1 MKQHAS
7 AQRGAALI
15 LVLWLVAALSL
26 TVLAGARGIRQQTQ
40 RAAFDLERL
49 RIEPVLDAARQL
61 AVQGLLKE
69 GAKESGYRAQQLQL
83 GSYSVVLEIIPSG
96 GLVDVNVASDALLL
110 ALLQKVGG
118 LTPGEAAIM
127 ASRIRD
133 YIDPDDEPGG
143 IGGAEAPQYR
153 AAGWPV
159 LPRNGPFDDL
169 SELRMVLGMT
179 PELYE
184 IISPYLGINGQQ
196 RIEIDA
202 APPALIDALTG
213 QPGLGAQIQSSP
225 PEMRAGALLSGA
237 AAQFFTPARTGGGTV
252 KVRAMVQ
259 ADQGQWWQRDAWVDL
274 STRPDAL
281 TPWTT
286 LSLEPTRRM
295 NPPPQEPHP

>member
-1 MKQHAS
+1 MRRYPG

-40 RAAFDLERL
+40 RAAIDLERM
-49 RIEPVLDAARQL
+49 RMEPVLDVARQL
-61 AVQGLLKE
+61 AVQRLLQE
-69 GAKESGYRAQQLQL
+69 GSQARGYRDWQVQL
-83 GSYSVVLEIIPSG
+83 GPYGVRLEIIPSG
-96 GLVDVNVASDALLL
+96 GLVDVNVASDAMLL
-110 ALLQKVGG
+110 ALLHKVGG

-127 ASRIRD
+127 ISRIRD

-159 LPRNGPFDDL
+159 LPRNGPLDDL
-169 SELRMVLGMT
+169 SELRFVLGMT

-225 PEMRAGALLSGA
+225 PEMRAGGLLSGA
-237 AAQFFTPARTGGGTV
+237 AAQIFSSARMGGGTV

-259 ADQGQWWQRDAWVDL
+259 TDQGHWWQREAWVDL
-274 STRPDAL
+274 STRPNSL

>member
-69 GAKESGYRAQQLQL
+69 GGRARGYRAQQLQL
-83 GSYSVVLEIIPSG
+83 GSYSVALEIIPSG
-96 GLVDVNVASDALLL
+96 GLVDVNVASDDLLQ

-127 ASRIRD
+127 TSRIRD
-133 YIDPDDEPGG
+133 YIDSDDEPGG

-159 LPRNGPFDDL
+159 LPRNGPLDDL

>member
-1 MKQHAS
+1 MKRCAS
-7 AQRGAALI
+7 AQRGAALV

-61 AVQGLLKE
+61 AVQSLLKE
-69 GAKESGYRAQQLQL
+69 GGQARGYRAWQLQL
-83 GSYSVVLEIIPSG
+83 GPYGVELEIIPSG

-133 YIDPDDEPGG
+133 YIDPDDQPGG

-159 LPRNGPFDDL
+159 LPRNGPVDDL
-169 SELRMVLGMT
+169 SELRMVLGMS

-202 APPALIDALTG
+202 APPALIDALTD

-237 AAQFFTPARTGGGTV
+237 AAQIFATARAGGGTV

-259 ADQGQWWQRDAWVDL
+259 TDQGHWWQREAWVDL
-274 STRPDAL
+274 STRPDSL

-295 NPPPQEPHP
+295 NPPPQEIHP

>member
-1 MKQHAS
+1 
-7 AQRGAALI
+7 
-15 LVLWLVAALSL
+15 
-26 TVLAGARGIRQQTQ
+26 
-40 RAAFDLERL
+40 
-49 RIEPVLDAARQL
+49 
-61 AVQGLLKE
+61 
-69 GAKESGYRAQQLQL
+69 
-83 GSYSVVLEIIPSG
+83 
-96 GLVDVNVASDALLL
+96 
-110 ALLQKVGG
+110 
-118 LTPGEAAIM
+118 M